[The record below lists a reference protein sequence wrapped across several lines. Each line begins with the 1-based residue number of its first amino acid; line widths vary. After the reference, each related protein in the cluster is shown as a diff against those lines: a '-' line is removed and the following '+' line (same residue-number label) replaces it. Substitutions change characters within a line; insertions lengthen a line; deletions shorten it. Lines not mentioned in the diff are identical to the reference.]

1 MQIFCSG
8 VCLAQLLFTF
18 FWGTGSLT
26 EPESYQVSFVRQAS
40 LWALGIYLFRSHRHV
55 PPQMEFHLHMGGL
68 NSLCLCGRLSHIP
81 SFQPED
87 VKIKRN
93 IFGEAENNNTFC

>member
-1 MQIFCSG
+1 MYVYIYARRLELCCSG
-8 VCLAQLLFTF
+8 VCLAQLLFNF

-40 LWALGIYLFRSHRHV
+40 LWALGIYLFLSHRHV

-68 NSLCLCGRLSHIP
+68 NSDPRACVASTLQTEP
-81 SFQPED
+81 
-87 VKIKRN
+87 
-93 IFGEAENNNTFC
+93 